1 MGIKTVSYNP
11 DNPFG
16 TRHDGCWGL
25 YLKNIIKEEMLSLA
39 ETGDINLVSESER
52 KVFKIILEK
61 LSDDDL
67 RQLGL
72 RKLI

>member
-1 MGIKTVSYNP
+1 MELTKK
-11 DNPFG
+11 
-16 TRHDGCWGL
+16 R
-25 YLKNIIKEEMLSLA
+25 LKNIIKEEMLSLA